1 MLSSVAPRVSAIGVV
16 WQQWY
21 QSQGYSELVFLKNLD
36 YNRFWLEN
44 EVFKN
49 KTQRN
54 ILEKKENCTWIVQ
67 GENSDRLAMC
77 VNI

>member
-16 WQQWY
+16 WQKWY

-36 YNRFWLEN
+36 YNQFWLEN

-54 ILEKKENCTWIVQ
+54 IFRKERKLYMDCTR
-67 GENSDRLAMC
+67 GNSDRLAMC